1 MFKYPLKETVNII
14 QVYIFSVD
22 TLITLI
28 SNLLSLCL
36 QTIMYDFILLM
47 GDYEHI
53 KITMII
59 FMYRL

>member
-22 TLITLI
+22 TLMTLI

-53 KITMII
+53 KITMVI